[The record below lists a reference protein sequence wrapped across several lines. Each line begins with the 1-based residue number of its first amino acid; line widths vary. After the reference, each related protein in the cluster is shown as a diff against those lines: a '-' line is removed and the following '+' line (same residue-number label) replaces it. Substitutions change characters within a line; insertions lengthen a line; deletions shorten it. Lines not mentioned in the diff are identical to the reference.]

1 MSSRSR
7 EQRRP
12 GGSPAVPVGG
22 PTGPVGRAR
31 RAGPLAVLG
40 LLAVLAATAWLS
52 VVRVGEGERVFRAT
66 VGGGAVVPLAPGWRV
81 AVPLLHRVVR
91 VPAGTVRVEGSV
103 PVQSSEGVALRVP
116 YELTAQVADAALG
129 SLLRESAGRTG
140 PLETLRDGAAAAIA
154 GWSAGASGETLVLR
168 EGAREAEAAAR
179 RSLEARGFEAI
190 ALHLG
195 RVEGPPDLLATI
207 ASRALTGR
215 LVATGTKVAI
225 LGLDGADWQIID
237 PLLARGEL
245 PNLARLRSR
254 GAWGNLKSMHPML
267 SPLLWTS
274 VATGKP
280 PEQHGIIDFLVKD
293 AQTGATVPV
302 SSRWRKVKALWN
314 IFSDAGKSVGFVA
327 WWATWPAEPVTGH
340 MVSDRVAYS
349 LFGYEAAAGDRAG
362 ATYPP
367 GYYQE
372 IRPQVLDD
380 SRIPLA
386 EVQRFVR
393 VTPEEWS
400 DLRDRIRKDPK
411 VAYRLPVNHLTKIL
425 ASSRSYQAIGLDL
438 LKRGQPDLFSVYYQ
452 GIDEVCHRFA
462 HYMSPKMGMVT
473 DEEYAKYRDAVFAY
487 YRYQDRLLGEV
498 LARLS
503 PDTTVIVMS
512 DHGFRNGSDR
522 PPNDPPYI
530 EGKPGL
536 WHRRYGILILA
547 GPPIEPGPLDTT
559 NLLDVAPT
567 VLYLAGLPVPEDME
581 GRVISEAIDGRFR
594 ARFRVR
600 TIPSYEGIGRPL
612 AGARDVVA
620 DSRVDEEMM
629 EQLRSLGYIGGAATA
644 NPAGAPGATGVPG
657 VAATPAGAGD
667 QTLVTGY
674 LNEAG
679 LHVKNKDYA
688 RAEAAVMEALRVYPG
703 YAPALLLSV
712 QIDSERKNYGRAI
725 ETGRALIEKG
735 PEADP
740 GLYIQMGK
748 IYSESG
754 RTEEGLTYLG
764 GLARRHPEIPEIHA
778 ALGSMRLKRGEKE
791 AAEKELL
798 EALHLDPAL
807 GEPLTELHTIY
818 QGTERI
824 LSLEPIVRKGL
835 LINDKSVVH
844 HNWMGLIYE
853 WKKDIPQAEKEFR
866 RAMEFDPDAP
876 GTMAN
881 LGALYGRAGRLGEA
895 VAILSRAVAKDPDN
909 LEAWVNLGAAQG
921 RLRRP
926 QEAIEALETARRKG
940 VRTTTLYNAL
950 ALAYLQAHQRD
961 KALEYL
967 KESLTIDP
975 GQKDA
980 RELLDAVT
988 RSS

>member
-1 MSSRSR
+1 
-7 EQRRP
+7 
-12 GGSPAVPVGG
+12 V
-22 PTGPVGRAR
+22 
-31 RAGPLAVLG
+31 PLALLG
-40 LLAVLAATAWLS
+40 LLVVLAVTVRLS
-52 VVRVGEGERVFRAT
+52 IVRVGEGERVFRAT
-66 VGGGAVVPLAPGWRV
+66 VGGGAVLPLAPGWRV
-81 AVPLLHRVVR
+81 SVPILHRVVR
-91 VPAGTVRVEGSV
+91 VPAGPLGVEGSV
-103 PVQSSEGVALRVP
+103 PVQSSEGVTLRVP
-116 YELTAQVADAALG
+116 YELTARIADAALA
-129 SLLRESAGRTG
+129 SLLRESAGRAG
-140 PLETLRDGAAAAIA
+140 PLETLRDGATAAIA

-168 EGAREAEAAAR
+168 EGALEAEAAAR
-179 RSLEARGFEAI
+179 RSLEARGFEAVV
-190 ALHLG
+190 LTLG
-195 RVEGPPDLLATI
+195 RIEGPPDLLATVE
-207 ASRALTGR
+207 SRALTGR
-215 LVATGTKVAI
+215 LADTGTKVAI

-237 PLLARGEL
+237 PLIARGQL
-245 PNLARLRSR
+245 PNLARLKSR

-293 AQTGATVPV
+293 ARTGATVPV
-302 SSRWRKVKALWN
+302 SSRGRKVKALWN

-327 WWATWPAEPVTGH
+327 WWATWPAETVNGYL
-340 MVSDRVAYS
+340 VSDRVAYS
-349 LFGYEAAAGDRAG
+349 LFGYEAAEGDRAG

-372 IRPQVLDD
+372 IKPRLLDD

-393 VTPEEWS
+393 VAPGEWS
-400 DLRDRIRKDPK
+400 DLRGRIRQDPK

-425 ASSRSYQAIGLDL
+425 ASSVSYQAIGLDL
-438 LKRGQPDLFSVYYQ
+438 LGRGQPDLFSVYYQ

-462 HYMSPKMGMVT
+462 HYMPPKMGMVT
-473 DEEYAKYRDAVFAY
+473 DEEYAKYHDTVFAY

-512 DHGFRNGSDR
+512 DHGFRNGGDR

-547 GPPIEPGPLDTT
+547 GPPIKPGPLDTT
-559 NLLDVAPT
+559 NLLDIAPT
-567 VLYLAGLPVPEDME
+567 VLYLAGLPVAEDME
-581 GRVISEAIDGRFR
+581 GRVIGEAIDGRFR
-594 ARFRVR
+594 ARFPVR

-612 AGARDVVA
+612 AGSRDVVA
-620 DSRVDEEMM
+620 DSRVDEEMI
-629 EQLRSLGYIGGAATA
+629 EQLRSLGYIGGTPTAT
-644 NPAGAPGATGVPG
+644 
-657 VAATPAGAGD
+657 TPAGDGD
-667 QTLVTGY
+667 ETLVTGH

-679 LHVKNKDYA
+679 LHVKSRDFV
-688 RAEAAVMEALRVYPG
+688 RAEAAVREALRIYPG
-703 YAPALLLSV
+703 YAPALLLSM
-712 QIDSERKNYGRAI
+712 QIDMERKNYGRAI
-725 ETGRALIEKG
+725 ETGRALIDKE

-748 IYSESG
+748 VYSDGG
-754 RTEEGLTYLG
+754 RTEEGLAYLG
-764 GLARRHPEIPEIHA
+764 GLARRHPQIAEIHS
-778 ALGSMRLKRGEKE
+778 ALGSMHLKRGERE

-798 EALHLDPAL
+798 EAIRLDPAL
-807 GEPLTELHTIY
+807 GEPLSELHKIY

-835 LINDKSVVH
+835 LINDKSIVH

-853 WKKDIPQAEKEFR
+853 WKKDLPQAEREFR

-881 LGALYGRAGRLGEA
+881 LGALYGRSGRLDEA
-895 VAILSRAVAKDPDN
+895 VTILSRAVAKDPDN

-926 QEAIEALETARRKG
+926 REAIEALETARRKG
-940 VRTTTLYNAL
+940 VKSTTLYNAL
-950 ALAYLQAHQRD
+950 ALAYLQADQRD
-961 KALEYL
+961 KALQYL

-975 GQKDA
+975 DQKDA